1 MSAGRPIWCHKCHG
15 RIAPYDLRKVF
26 RSREYHLHC
35 FLRMVQLEAQEA
47 QRRDRAEV
55 RSEKRK

>member
-1 MSAGRPIWCHKCHG
+1 MSFEQPIWCHKCHV

-26 RSREYHLHC
+26 RSRHYHLHC

-47 QRRDRAEV
+47 LSQARAAV